1 MLLQLPDIDD
11 ADSLEAWA
19 DDVASVTDTD
29 EAVVRAIAT
38 AVDER
43 DQSPETPWDS
53 ESSGRTYEW
62 PANEHG
68 DF

>member
-43 DQSPETPWDS
+43 DRSPETPWDS